1 MSGPMTAGSTHKKQ
15 LWLRREQLLSK
26 QMLQDGFGLGLIA
39 VVAPAGYGK
48 SVFARQLVES
58 TPSSCITPLSA
69 VDNDLVHLIDRWLAQ
84 LCATIPGFD
93 LPELRA
99 MLTQGAVKPTEYARF
114 AQMLAAGFAAH
125 GESLSL
131 LFDDLHL
138 ITAPNVLGFIAE
150 LTRCASENT
159 RFVVASRKC
168 VVEALGVD
176 ASADLWVQI
185 TSDDLTFSKEE
196 ISELYEGVYDIPLTN
211 KLVTSLDEK
220 TDGWP
225 MGLAL
230 LESSLHHHEQAALS
244 LPVIK
249 GGAASSDQLNQ
260 YFHSQ
265 LINHWPL
272 QITQQFTRLALL
284 DEIPIDLAQQLHTAF
299 NLQQL
304 LEHCPFVSASNNELR
319 IHHLLIDCL
328 RVLAQAELTTEQQND
343 VYRITADWYQA
354 KGVPESAL
362 HYRLKAR
369 EFDQAYGSLRETGF
383 SLVASNQLTL
393 LRNLLDEFPQPW
405 SDEQPW
411 LWFFDGTIRVYTDPL
426 GGLKNLLRAKDL
438 LAHDS
443 VDELIV
449 LTSLIQYHTIFDS
462 DFIQMKCYTE
472 RAEQLY
478 LKVGQQLPSA
488 LKCLAAYNISAGF
501 LFVHSAMDKVAR
513 FSDEALII
521 AEAMQLESMC
531 VMIYTLRALAQG
543 MVGNYPG
550 VAKELERAMP
560 LLRSPHVTAE
570 AKVFLWMIRINYC
583 TLCTLDHASYE
594 REKQLANRQ
603 FPDGLQEKTLFA
615 PWLCLFDAHTALAE
629 GDLLTVKRS
638 VERGL
643 EFPVIGQQPHY
654 RSILLQYTAIV
665 SAIEQDH
672 DASAAAAQQSI
683 KLRTQVGSRFYTYQ
697 NQVTCA
703 TAALLRKDYAQA
715 EALLDLALPDI
726 RAVNDYQFIA
736 AGQLVLALL
745 NQQTGKPTAVWQ
757 PILTEGLS
765 VMRSQGYL
773 TLWNWAP
780 ELMRPALILAIEND
794 LESAYAHKLLAER
807 LGLTVSAKG
816 EVIPLLQLHDL
827 GGLSVSIDEQTIIE
841 EQQLTA
847 IQLQLLALLL
857 SSPKHRLSY
866 AEIYAALWSDDASD
880 PRNRVDTVIS
890 RLRKTLT
897 KALRTG
903 SGHEKSNG
911 ADYLV
916 TDKQMVR
923 LQHCIA
929 DSQLF
934 QRYGDQGIKHL
945 SNHQPWQ
952 SETALERASKLWNGA
967 FFQYIEIPDRAYHH
981 QSHLAE
987 RFGVVAC
994 ELAQLLIDS
1003 DQIERA
1009 IEITQRAFKAEPR
1022 DRDCACLLRDLYSR
1036 AGQSNKSRAVVQQ
1049 FKVALRQDDY
1059 TEEEI
1064 SEEMDAFFAYQ
1075 D

>member
-1 MSGPMTAGSTHKKQ
+1 MSGSSTAGSSSKEQ
-15 LWLRREQLLSK
+15 PWLRREQLLSK
-26 QMLQDGFGLGLIA
+26 KELRLGSDTGLIA

-69 VDNDLVHLIDRWLAQ
+69 VDNDLVHLIDRWLTQ

-99 MLTQGAVKPTEYARF
+99 MLSQGAVKPTEYARF
-114 AQMLAAGFAAH
+114 AQMLAASFSAH

-131 LFDDLHL
+131 LFDDLYL

-150 LTRCASENT
+150 LTRCAPENT

-168 VVEALGVD
+168 VFEALGVD
-176 ASADLWVQI
+176 ASADQWLQI
-185 TSDDLTFSKEE
+185 SSAELAFSKEE

-211 KLVTSLDEK
+211 KLVASLDEK

-265 LINHWPL
+265 LIDHWPV

-304 LEHCPFVSASNNELR
+304 LEHCPFVSANNNELR

-328 RVLAQAELTTEQQND
+328 RVLAQEVLTTEQQNE
-343 VYRITADWYQA
+343 VYRIAADWYQA
-354 KGVPESAL
+354 KDVPEKAL

-369 EFDQAYGSLRETGF
+369 EFDKAYGSLRETGF

-405 SDEQPW
+405 SDDHPW
-411 LWFFDGTIRVYTDPL
+411 LWFFDGSIRVYTDPL

-438 LAHDS
+438 LANDS
-443 VDELIV
+443 LDELIV

-501 LFVHSAMDKVAR
+501 LFVHSAMEKVAH
-513 FSDEALII
+513 FSDQALVI
-521 AEAMQLESMC
+521 AEAMQLESMRA
-531 VMIYTLRALAQG
+531 MIYTLRALAQG
-543 MVGNYPG
+543 MVGNYAG
-550 VAKELERAMP
+550 VAKELERVAP
-560 LLRSPHVTAE
+560 LFRSPYVTAE
-570 AKVFLWMIRINYC
+570 TKVFMWGIRLNHC
-583 TLCTLDHASYE
+583 TLSTLDNASYE
-594 REKQLANRQ
+594 REKQLANSQ
-603 FPDGLQEKTLFA
+603 FADGLPEKTLLA
-615 PWLCLFDAHTALAE
+615 PWLCLFDALTALAE
-629 GDLLTVKRS
+629 GDLLTVRRS
-638 VERGL
+638 LETGL
-643 EFPVIGQQPHY
+643 GLPIVGQLPPY
-654 RSILLQYTAIV
+654 RSILLQYSTIV
-665 SAIEQDH
+665 SAIEQDP

-683 KLRTQVGSRFYTYQ
+683 ELRALVGGRFHTYQ

-703 TAALLRKDYAQA
+703 TAALLRKDYAQV
-715 EALLDLALPDI
+715 EVLLGLALPNI
-726 RAVNDYQFIA
+726 RAVNDYQFMA
-736 AGQLVLALL
+736 AGLLLYALL
-745 NQQTGKPTAVWQ
+745 NQQTGKPAAIWQ
-757 PILTEGLS
+757 PMLAEGLS
-765 VMRSQGYL
+765 IMRSQEYL
-773 TLWNWAP
+773 TLWNWTP
-780 ELMRPALILAIEND
+780 ELMRPALILAIENG
-794 LESAYAHKLLAER
+794 LESTYAHKLLADR

-827 GGLSVSIDEQTIIE
+827 GGFSVSIGDQTIIDE
-841 EQQLTA
+841 EQLTA

-866 AEIYAALWSDDASD
+866 AEIYSALWSDDASD

-897 KALRTG
+897 KALRAGT
-903 SGHEKSNG
+903 GHEKSNA

-934 QRYGDQGIKHL
+934 QRYADQGIKHL
-945 SNHQPWQ
+945 SNRQPWQ
-952 SETALERASKLWNGA
+952 SETAFERAGKLWNGA
-967 FFQYIEIPDRAYHH
+967 FFQYIEIPDRVYHY
-981 QSHLAE
+981 QSHLAK
-987 RFGVVAC
+987 RFSVVAC

-1003 DQIERA
+1003 DEIERA
-1009 IEITQRAFKAEPR
+1009 IEVSQSAFRAEPR
-1022 DRDCACLLRDLYSR
+1022 DMDCARLLRDLYSK

-1049 FKVALRQDDY
+1049 FKTALRQDDY

-1064 SEEMDAFFAYQ
+1064 SEEMDAFFACQ
-1075 D
+1075 G